1 MDTTVRDAYNV
12 SSNDLEFY
20 SGITTSTFDNL
31 TSNVSSNWSD
41 YYYYYY
47 DDDDRS
53 TTSAAAVALA
63 IVRYVFPFIV
73 AFGTAGNVLS
83 AVVLVHRRLSG
94 GSIDLYRVALA
105 VVDTT
110 VLYVS
115 AFKTWIRVVTGVE
128 LLHASDAACRCL
140 TFILLAALHL
150 SAWLIV
156 LLAVDRFMTV
166 WCPFRAAVMCSMRGA
181 FVAAVCLLVIVVI
194 GNVHA
199 FWTFR
204 LSDDDWAP
212 RCVPAADDWF
222 MNVAFNYVKFSTYS
236 FLPFVVV
243 AVLNVLIIY
252 RLVRLRRRLL
262 ARRVRRLRS
271 RSDAP
276 QGGQRVL
283 QPPLSAKQVRA
294 TSLLVVVA
302 LMWLVLA
309 TPFTLVSVLAVNGI
323 RPTSDSAHLL
333 VKTFAFVL
341 MYMNHSVNVIV
352 YCAMERRFRTALC
365 RTMLCYGSAGQQ
377 ACDCCRTRR
386 PSARNR
392 TDSAVK
398 TTMLLSATVRSV
410 VEDVN

>member
-1 MDTTVRDAYNV
+1 MVGIPPRLSYSSDIINMDTTVRDAYNV

-156 LLAVDRFMTV
+156 LLAVDRFMT
-166 WCPFRAAVMCSMRGA
+166 
-181 FVAAVCLLVIVVI
+181 CLLY
-194 GNVHA
+194 
-199 FWTFR
+199 T
-204 LSDDDWAP
+204 SD
-212 RCVPAADDWF
+212 AAD
-222 MNVAFNYVKFSTYS
+222 
-236 FLPFVVV
+236 
-243 AVLNVLIIY
+243 
-252 RLVRLRRRLL
+252 
-262 ARRVRRLRS
+262 
-271 RSDAP
+271 
-276 QGGQRVL
+276 
-283 QPPLSAKQVRA
+283 
-294 TSLLVVVA
+294 
-302 LMWLVLA
+302 
-309 TPFTLVSVLAVNGI
+309 
-323 RPTSDSAHLL
+323 
-333 VKTFAFVL
+333 
-341 MYMNHSVNVIV
+341 
-352 YCAMERRFRTALC
+352 E
-365 RTMLCYGSAGQQ
+365 
-377 ACDCCRTRR
+377 
-386 PSARNR
+386 
-392 TDSAVK
+392 
-398 TTMLLSATVRSV
+398 
-410 VEDVN
+410 